1 MRRPA
6 LRVFIWLLLVLSLAP
21 REAVSSPPHLVLLLI
36 GDQFRYDYLTR
47 FRQSYSGG
55 IRYLLDHGAVF
66 TDAHIGHAQTETAPG
81 HASLVTGAHP
91 ARHGIVANAWYDRKA
106 GRRVGAVEDARHVV
120 LGKPEG
126 SRGISPGQLEVLTL
140 GDQLRLD
147 TGFRSRVVA
156 IAHKDRSA
164 VLSGGRLAT
173 AAYWWDLETGWM
185 VTSEYYLKEYPG
197 WVSAFNERRLPQR
210 FFGTSWT
217 PRGPPDLYQA
227 LRKTAAFS
235 KDYSGLGTAFPHPLT
250 GNLTAPGPKFHEAL
264 LATPFANDLLLEF
277 TKAAIAEE
285 RLGMGPRPDLLIVS
299 FSAID
304 LVGHV
309 FGPDSPEL
317 LDTILRLD
325 QQLADLIAFLGER
338 VDLSRV
344 LFVFP
349 SDHGVAPIPE
359 TLGRGGLGGRIG
371 GSLREAVEAGL
382 ARRFGR
388 GNWIEA
394 WLPPRVYLNRE
405 LARTRRIDPVRLET
419 EVSTLALSH
428 PGVAR
433 VYTHRQLEGGR
444 PGQED
449 PWFIRFARGFDPER
463 SGDLLILLKP
473 FWLFSLGTG
482 TSHGS
487 PYGYDSHVPLILSG
501 PGVRPGVYH
510 QPAQIVDLA
519 PTLAALLGVEFPTWR
534 DGRVLAEA
542 LTGLPFQDNQ

>member
-21 REAVSSPPHLVLLLI
+21 REAVASPPSLVLLLI

-91 ARHGIVANAWYDRKA
+91 ARHGIVANAWYDRKV
-106 GRRVGAVEDARHVV
+106 GRRVSAVEDARHRI
-120 LGKPEG
+120 LGKPEESG
-126 SRGISPGQLEVLTL
+126 GASPGQLGVLTL

-147 TGFRSRVVA
+147 TGFRSRVFA

-173 AAYWWDLETGWM
+173 AAYWWDIDTGWM
-185 VTSEYYLKEYPG
+185 VTSEYYMKEYPG

-217 PRGPPDLYQA
+217 PRGPPDLHQS
-227 LRKTAAFS
+227 LLKMDAFS
-235 KDYSGLGTAFPHPLT
+235 KDFSGLGRAFPHPLT

-277 TKAAIAEE
+277 TKAAIAGEG
-285 RLGMGPRPDLLIVS
+285 LGKGPGPDLLIVS

-344 LFVFP
+344 LFVFT

-359 TLGRGGLGGRIG
+359 TLGQRGSGGRIG
-371 GSLREAVEAGL
+371 ESLRQAVEEGL
-382 ARRFGR
+382 ERRFGP
-388 GNWIEA
+388 GKWIEA
-394 WLPPRVYLNRE
+394 WLPPQVYLNRE
-405 LARTRRIDPVRLET
+405 LARARRVDPTRLER
-419 EVSTLALSH
+419 EASALALSH

-463 SGDLLILLKP
+463 SGDLHILVKP
-473 FWLFSLGTG
+473 FWLFSLGKG

-487 PYGYDSHVPLILSG
+487 PYGYDTHVPLILSG
-501 PGVRPGVYH
+501 PGIRPGVYH
-510 QPAQIVDLA
+510 QPAEIVDLA
-519 PTLAALLGVEFPTWR
+519 PTLAVLLGMEFPTWR
-534 DGRVLAEA
+534 DGRVLAKA

>member
-21 REAVSSPPHLVLLLI
+21 REAVASPPHLVLLLI

-81 HASLVTGAHP
+81 HASLVTGVHP
-91 ARHGIVANAWYDRKA
+91 ARHHIVANTWYDRKA
-106 GRRVGAVEDARHVV
+106 ERRTGAVEDGSHRI

-126 SRGISPGQLEVLTL
+126 SGGVSPAQLAVLTF

-147 TGFRSRVVA
+147 TGFRSRVIA

-173 AAYWWDLETGWM
+173 AAYWWDVETGRM

-197 WVSAFNERRLPQR
+197 WVSAFNERRVPQR
-210 FFGTSWT
+210 FFGMSWA
-217 PRGPPDLYQA
+217 PRGPPDLYQL
-227 LRKTAAFS
+227 LREATPFV
-235 KDYSGLGTAFPHPLT
+235 KDHFGLGTAFPHPLT

-264 LATPFANDLLLEF
+264 LATPFANELLLEF
-277 TKAAIAEE
+277 TKAAIAGE
-285 RLGMGPRPDLLIVS
+285 RLGMGPGPDVLIVS

-309 FGPDSPEL
+309 FGPDSGEL

-344 LFVFP
+344 LFVFT

-359 TLGRGGLGGRIG
+359 TLGQWGFGGRIG
-371 GSLREAVEAGL
+371 GSLRKGVEAGL
-382 ARRFGR
+382 ERRFGP
-388 GNWIEA
+388 GKWIEA
-394 WLPPRVYLNRE
+394 WLPPQVYLNRE
-405 LARTRRIDPVRLET
+405 LARARRVDPVRLEM
-419 EVSTLALSH
+419 EASALALGH

-433 VYTHRQLEGGR
+433 IYTRRHLEGVPPR
-444 PGQED
+444 EQD
-449 PWFIRFARGFDPER
+449 PWFIRFARGFHPDR
-463 SGDLLILLKP
+463 SGDLHVLLKP
-473 FWLFSLGTG
+473 FWLFSLETG

-487 PYGYDSHVPLILSG
+487 PYGYDTHVPLILSG
-501 PGVRPGVYH
+501 PGIRPGVYY
-510 QPAQIVDLA
+510 QPAEIVDLA
-519 PTLAALLGVEFPTWR
+519 PTLAVLLGMEFPVWR

-542 LTGLPFQDNQ
+542 LSGLPFQDNQ